1 VIACFGLCCCTEYV
15 LKLVFICVFY
25 LEQSG
30 CQWKFVDTL
39 LKETCQSLCRLI
51 VVAADNNTKQFIRL
65 SLGDEQQRLLVMSLI
80 EMLLVSNRCGLVSK
94 RLLLK

>member
-1 VIACFGLCCCTEYV
+1 MEYV

-25 LEQSG
+25 LDVSR
-30 CQWKFVDTL
+30 CQWKFVDVL

-65 SLGDEQQRLLVMSLI
+65 SLGDEQQRLLVTSLI
-80 EMLLVSNRCGLVSK
+80 EMLLVSNHCVVMSK
-94 RLLLK
+94 CLLLK